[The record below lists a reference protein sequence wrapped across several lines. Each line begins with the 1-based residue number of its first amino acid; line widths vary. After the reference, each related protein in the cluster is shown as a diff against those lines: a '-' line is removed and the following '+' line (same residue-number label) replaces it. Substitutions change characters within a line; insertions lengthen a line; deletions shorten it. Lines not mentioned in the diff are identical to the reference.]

1 MGSNRGRAAVAA
13 ILAVSIGAGATA
25 GLAAGQAKPDDSA
38 KSRVKITEGGPSLF
52 EGKVTSKEDKC
63 ERKRKVKLYYST
75 SPNSG
80 KGGNVVGSAKTDRD
94 GRWSMGGMFF
104 AGYYHAEAPEDE
116 KGDLLC
122 KTAIGLTARF

>member
-1 MGSNRGRAAVAA
+1 MGSNGRRGVVAAV
-13 ILAVSIGAGATA
+13 LAVSIAAGATA
-25 GLAAGQAKPDDSA
+25 GLAAGQAKPDESA

-63 ERKRKVKLYYST
+63 EKKRKVKLYYST
-75 SPNSG
+75 SPTRGMES
-80 KGGNVVGSAKTDRD
+80 VVGTDKTNKN
-94 GRWSMGGMFF
+94 GLWSMSGSFT

-122 KTAIGLTARF
+122 RTAIGVAARF